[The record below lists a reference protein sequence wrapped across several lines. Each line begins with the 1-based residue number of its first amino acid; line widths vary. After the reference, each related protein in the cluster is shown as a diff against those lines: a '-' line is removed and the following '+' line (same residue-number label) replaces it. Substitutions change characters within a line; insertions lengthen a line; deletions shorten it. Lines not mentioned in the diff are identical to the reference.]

1 MVPSLSRESEF
12 DLLSFH
18 DNNLIFCVFVIVHLC
33 ICKFWRWVDLWA
45 ECRNILWNSKLCPRF
60 TIGQINKVTLKLYLT
75 TLSRCVC
82 HAIHASSVPVWRYHP
97 ILTKFDQV
105 WPSVTMTSCIH
116 QQRPDSWSGW
126 KSLQWINLLAHFV
139 NV

>member
-1 MVPSLSRESEF
+1 MSFNRYQWNHMVPSFSRESEF

-18 DNNLIFCVFVIVHLC
+18 DNNLIFYVFVIVHLC

-75 TLSRCVC
+75 TLSGCVC
-82 HAIHASSVPVWRYHP
+82 HTFKLCISVE
-97 ILTKFDQV
+97 ILSNFDRLGHV
-105 WPSVTMTSCIH
+105 ALIGRDTWSEWNGSIF
-116 QQRPDSWSGW
+116 RPT
-126 KSLQWINLLAHFV
+126 L
-139 NV
+139 